1 MDSKQD
7 SDVKD
12 LQDKLDGVQISEAG
26 VEVPDYAL
34 QRRNG
39 ICITDEE
46 TVESLSK
53 LETATAST

>member
-53 LETATAST
+53 LETATVST